1 MADGRLSPLTA
12 GITYQVELY
21 DMDADRTELHDLAS
35 QHPEK
40 LEEMVRQWQSWAER
54 VGVQPWPFENKK

>member
-1 MADGRLSPLTA
+1 MEDCLGLPQGSPTKW
-12 GITYQVELY
+12 ELY